1 VYKSCCL
8 GCGSRARGHADA
20 YKHVKKSRLEA
31 VCDMNAER
39 LGRFADEFKVPRRYS
54 DVREMLEKEKPD
66 LLHVV
71 TQPQQRLEFF
81 RLAEEFG
88 VPAVLVEKPLCLDA
102 EDFNAIAAFGE
113 TAKTRVI
120 VNHQLRYH
128 PRTLAL
134 LDIVLGGE
142 IGEVRL
148 IDGSARLPLAGQGT
162 HVLNLMFAYAGDRRP
177 VRVFGQASGKRF
189 WIPHHP
195 CPDSAV
201 GELVF
206 DGGLRP
212 AQAAVSASSGGA
224 HALLACGDNAPV
236 VHDPDVSWM
245 HKRVAVYGTRGFV
258 HWTMNSWE
266 LCTPGRGYQR
276 GEHEYRDE
284 DVLGQAAMT
293 DAIFDWLEDP
303 LKVHCNRLE
312 VSLAESNTV
321 LGLYQSALE
330 RAIVPLPF
338 TPAGCLLDALRAT
351 L

>member
-1 VYKSCCL
+1 MYKSCCL
-8 GCGSRARGHADA
+8 GCGPRARGHADA
-20 YKHVKKSRLEA
+20 YRFVKTARLEA

-39 LGRFADEFKVPRRYS
+39 LGKFADEFKVPRRYS
-54 DVREMLEKEKPD
+54 DVREMLAKEKPD

-71 TQPQQRLEFF
+71 TQPHQRLEFF
-81 RLAEEFG
+81 QLAEDFG

-102 EDFNAIAAFGE
+102 EDFNAIAAFGQK
-113 TAKTRVI
+113 AKARII

-128 PRTLAL
+128 PKTLEL
-134 LDIVLGGE
+134 MEIVRGGE

-148 IDGSARLPLAGQGT
+148 LDGSARLPLAGQGT
-162 HVLNLMFAYAGDRRP
+162 HVLNLMFAYANARP

-206 DGGLRP
+206 D
-212 AQAAVSASSGGA
+212 SGA
-224 HALLACGDNAPV
+224 HGLLACGDNAPT
-236 VHDPDVSWM
+236 VHDPNVSWM
-245 HKRVAVYGTRGFV
+245 HKRVAVYGTQGFV

-266 LCTPGRGYQR
+266 LCTPKRGYQR
-276 GEHEYRDE
+276 GEKEYRDE

-293 DAIFDWLEDP
+293 DAIFAWLEDAAKP
-303 LKVHCNRLE
+303 HFNRLE

-338 TPAGCLLDALRAT
+338 TPAGSLLDALRAT